1 MASWK
6 KVIVSGSNAVLAEV
20 TASVGFSG
28 DGSGLTGITATSVNI
43 DGLDAL
49 GGTGLHQ
56 TQDHFMFSDNGT
68 EKKITFSNLQDAVFA
83 DVSGDV
89 AIAAGGAA
97 TIQADSV
104 ENSMLA
110 NIARGSVKVG
120 GGSNAPTDLDAKTSG
135 QILVGDGTDINSV
148 AVSGDV
154 SLASNGAVTIAADAV
169 ENSMLA
175 NMTRGTVKVGGG
187 SNAPTD
193 LDAKTS
199 GQILVGDGTDI
210 ASVAV
215 SGDVGLAS
223 NGAMTIQANAVEGSM
238 LNSNV
243 AGTGLDYGSNEL
255 SVDVSDFMTNGANN
269 RIVTATGTDGMNG
282 EANLTYD
289 GTILSITGNVT
300 ASAGFTGSFVGDG
313 SGLTGVTGT
322 VDVDSLSDYG
332 AQTLHQ
338 SQDHF
343 LVSDNGTEKKI
354 NFSDLEDSI
363 FANVSGDATIAGG
376 GALTIAADSV
386 SNSMLENMTRGTI
399 KVGGGSNAP
408 TDLDAKTS
416 GQILV
421 GDGTDIASVAV
432 SGDIALASNGAMTIQ
447 ANSVA
452 LGTDTTGNYV
462 GTITGGDGI
471 SSTGAT
477 SGEGIGHTLSVDLSG
492 LSSVPIGA
500 STSEVTIGDNLT
512 ITGNLTVN
520 GDQTI
525 VSTTNL
531 SVEDKFIT
539 LASGSTAGT
548 DGGIIVQNAASGLG
562 ASFVW
567 DTGIDRW
574 ALGKE
579 GSLDDSA
586 SSVDVTAAGGLYNY
600 VVGVSGSN
608 ADPASPTAN
617 PTFGANDAS
626 RAGQMHVNY
635 LSGDIFIYS

>member
-6 KVIVSGSNAVLAEV
+6 KVIVSGSNAVLAQV
-20 TASVGFSG
+20 TASGGFSG

-49 GGTGLHQ
+49 GGTGVHQ
-56 TQDHFMFSDNGT
+56 TEDHFMFSDNGT
-68 EKKITFSNLQDAVFA
+68 EKKITFSNMQDAIFA

-120 GGSNAPTDLDAKTSG
+120 GGSDAPTDLDAKTSG

-175 NMTRGTVKVGGG
+175 NMTRGTIKVGGN

-255 SVDVSDFMTNGANN
+255 SVDVSDFMANGANN
-269 RIVTATGTDGMNG
+269 RIVTATGTDAMNA
-282 EANLTYD
+282 EADFTFDGNVLVVPHVSAS
-289 GTILSITGNVT
+289 GTIS
-300 ASAGFTGSFVGDG
+300 GSFKGDG
-313 SGLTGVTGT
+313 SNLTGVTAA
-322 VDVDSLSDYG
+322 VDIDALS
-332 AQTLHQ
+332 AITTPHQTE
-338 SQDHF
+338 DHF
-343 LVSDNGTEKKI
+343 IISDDGTEKKI
-354 NFSDLEDSI
+354 TFSSLEDAI
-363 FANVSGDATIAGG
+363 FGNVSSDATVAAG
-376 GALTIAADSV
+376 GALTIANDAVD
-386 SNSMLENMTRGTI
+386 NNKLANIARGSI

-408 TDLDAKTS
+408 TDLDAKTD

-421 GDGTDIASVAV
+421 GDGTDVNSVAV
-432 SGDIALASNGAMTIQ
+432 SGD
-447 ANSVA
+447 V
-452 LGTDTTGNYV
+452 
-462 GTITGGDGI
+462 
-471 SSTGAT
+471 
-477 SGEGIGHTLSVDLSG
+477 TLSNAGVVTIAANAVEGTMLNSNVAGTGLTLAGNNLDVDLSG
-492 LSSVPIGA
+492 ESTVSIGA
-500 STSEVTIGDNLT
+500 GTSEVTVNDNLT
-512 ITGNLTVN
+512 VTGDLTVN
-520 GDQTI
+520 GAQTI
-525 VSTTNL
+525 ISTTNL

-539 LASGSTAGT
+539 LASGSTAGS
-548 DGGIIVQNAASGLG
+548 DGGIIVQSTAAGAG

-567 DTGIDRW
+567 DTGVDRW

-579 GSLDDSA
+579 GSVDDSA
-586 SSVDVTAAGGLYNY
+586 TAVDAATANFNY
-600 VVGVSGSN
+600 VVGVSGSTL
-608 ADPASPTAN
+608 DPTIGAN
-617 PTFGANDAS
+617 PTFGTSAAN
-626 RAGQMHVNY
+626 RVGQMHVNTT
-635 LSGDIFIYS
+635 SGDIYIYS

>member
-6 KVIVSGSNAVLAEV
+6 KVIVSGSKAVLAEV
-20 TASVGFSG
+20 TASAGFSG

-68 EKKITFSNLQDAVFA
+68 EKKITFSNMQDAIFA

-104 ENSMLA
+104 SNSMLE
-110 NIARGSVKVG
+110 NMTRGTVKVG

-135 QILVGDGTDINSV
+135 QILVGDGTDIASV
-148 AVSGDV
+148 AVSGDI

-175 NMTRGTVKVGGG
+175 NMTRGTIKVGGN

-255 SVDVSDFMTNGANN
+255 SVDVSDFMSSGANN
-269 RIVTATGTDGMNG
+269 RILTATGTDAFQG
-282 EANLTYD
+282 ESNLTFD

-322 VDVDSLSDYG
+322 VNVDALSDYG

-363 FANVSGDATIAGG
+363 FANISGDATVAGG
-376 GALTIAADSV
+376 GALTIAANAV
-386 SNSMLENMTRGTI
+386 EGSMLNSNVAGTGLTYAGNNI
-399 KVGGGSNAP
+399 
-408 TDLDAKTS
+408 D
-416 GQILV
+416 
-421 GDGTDIASVAV
+421 
-432 SGDIALASNGAMTIQ
+432 
-447 ANSVA
+447 VA
-452 LGTDTTGNYV
+452 LNTL
-462 GTITGGDGI
+462 
-471 SSTGAT
+471 T
-477 SGEGIGHTLSVDLSG
+477 SHT
-492 LSSVPIGA
+492 IGA
-500 STSEVTIGDNLT
+500 GTSEITIGDNLT
-512 ITGNLTVN
+512 VTGDLTVN
-520 GDQTI
+520 GDRTI

-531 SVEDKFIT
+531 LVEDKFIT
-539 LASGSTAGT
+539 LASGSSAAS
-548 DGGIIVQNAASGLG
+548 DGGIVVQSAANGTG
-562 ASFVW
+562 AALVW
-567 DTGIDRW
+567 DTGVDRW
-574 ALGKE
+574 AVGGE
-579 GSLDDSA
+579 GDMSGLDSGVDA
-586 SSVDVTAAGGLYNY
+586 SNHKFDYI
-600 VVGVSGSN
+600 VGVSGSTL
-608 ADPASPTAN
+608 DPLVGGTPTLGAS
-617 PTFGANDAS
+617 S
-626 RAGQMHVNY
+626 HRYGQMHVNTT
-635 LSGDIFIYS
+635 SGDIFIYS

>member
-6 KVIVSGSNAVLAEV
+6 KVIVSGSNAVLAQV
-20 TASVGFSG
+20 TASGGFSG
-28 DGSGLTGITATSVNI
+28 DGSNLTGITATSVNI

-49 GGTGLHQ
+49 GGVGLHQ
-56 TQDHFMFSDNGT
+56 TQDHFIFSDNGT

-83 DVSGDV
+83 DVSGD
-89 AIAAGGAA
+89 ATIAAGGAL
-97 TIQADSV
+97 TIANTSV
-104 ENSMLA
+104 ENGMLA
-110 NIARGSVKVG
+110 NDGITIAGVDTSLGGSITAATILAGSSVISASADVTHDDTTGFVANEHIDHSGVSITAGDGLTG
-120 GGSNAPTDLDAKTSG
+120 GG
-135 QILVGDGTDINSV
+135 
-148 AVSGDV
+148 
-154 SLASNGAVTIAADAV
+154 TIAATRTLAV
-169 ENSMLA
+169 
-175 NMTRGTVKVGGG
+175 G
-187 SNAPTD
+187 
-193 LDAKTS
+193 
-199 GQILVGDGTDI
+199 
-210 ASVAV
+210 
-215 SGDVGLAS
+215 
-223 NGAMTIQANAVEGSM
+223 
-238 LNSNV
+238 
-243 AGTGLDYGSNEL
+243 AGTGIDVAADAI
-255 SVDVSDFMTNGANN
+255 SVDVSDFMANGANN
-269 RIVTATGTDGMNG
+269 RIVTATGTDAMNS
-282 EANLTYD
+282 EANLTFD
-289 GTILSITGNVT
+289 GTNMVVTGNVT

-313 SGLTGVTGT
+313 SGLTGVTAA
-322 VDVDSLSDYG
+322 VDIDSLS
-332 AQTLHQ
+332 AVTTPHQTE
-338 SQDHF
+338 DHF
-343 LVSDNGTEKKI
+343 IISDNGTEKKI
-354 NFSDLEDSI
+354 SFTSVEDAI
-363 FANVSGDATIAGG
+363 FGNVSGDATVAAG

-386 SNSMLENMTRGTI
+386 ENSMLANITRGSV
-399 KVGGGSNAP
+399 KVGGAGDAP

-432 SGDIALASNGAMTIQ
+432 SGDIALAANGAMTIQ

-492 LSSVPIGA
+492 LSSVSIGA
-500 STSEVTIGDNLT
+500 STSEVTINDNLT
-512 ITGNLTVN
+512 ITGDLNVN
-520 GDQTI
+520 GSQTI
-525 VSTTNL
+525 ISTANL

-539 LASGSTAGT
+539 LASGSTSGT

-608 ADPASPTAN
+608 ADPTSPTAN
-617 PTFGANDAS
+617 PTFGLNDQS
-626 RAGQMHVNY
+626 RVGQMHVNY